1 MTYSHIRTVLDI
13 DGIPVTVE
21 YVRERP
27 PLWPLHRDRCTVLDL
42 SIDPLYCR
50 ALTINQV
57 EQALSVAKQVIE
69 C

>member
-21 YVRERP
+21 YIRERP
-27 PLWPLHRDRCTVLDL
+27 TLWPAQRDRCTVLDL

-50 ALTINQV
+50 ALTLTQV
-57 EQALSVAKQVIE
+57 EHALSVAKQVME